1 MRRVTMKRIAA
12 FAAMLAIGL
21 GGVATPVL
29 AKDAPVCLRTNYID
43 STRVVDPRTIL
54 FRMKDGKVWRNS
66 LRTPC
71 LGLKFYGFRYETR
84 FMEICGNAQSIRVL
98 TTNEVCSLGN
108 FAPEKRG
115 TT

>member
-1 MRRVTMKRIAA
+1 MKRTAA
-12 FAAMLAIGL
+12 FAAMLAVGL
-21 GGVATPVL
+21 GSVATPAL

-43 STRVVDPRTIL
+43 STRVVDPSTIL
-54 FRMKDGKVWRNS
+54 FRMKDGKVWRNN

-71 LGLKFYGFRYETR
+71 LSLKFYGFKYQTS
-84 FMEICGNAQSIRVL
+84 FMEICSNAQSIHVL

-108 FAPEKRG
+108 FTPEKRG